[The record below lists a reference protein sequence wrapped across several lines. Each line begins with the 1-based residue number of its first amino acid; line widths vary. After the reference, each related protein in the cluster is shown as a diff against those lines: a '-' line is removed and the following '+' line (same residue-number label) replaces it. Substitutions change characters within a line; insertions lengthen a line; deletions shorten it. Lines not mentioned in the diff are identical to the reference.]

1 MANRFLNNIKIN
13 DSYTLPAADGTADQV
28 ITTDGSGQLSFVD
41 QSTLAADSA
50 EVVEVPVKNLQG
62 SALTKGDPVY
72 ISGSVGSSG
81 RLEVQLADA
90 GNTAKMP
97 AVGLLKQD
105 LAVNGE
111 GYVVVTGKLRNLTTS
126 PIDGTTPS
134 EGDVIYVKSGG
145 STGAA
150 LTTTKPTGSSN
161 LIQNVGKVGRVSTS
175 SSGTFVV
182 SSILRANDVPN
193 LSTGKIWVGDGNTT
207 ESTVVHLD
215 ETNNEMGINTNNPA
229 ATLHVTRSSGT
240 VPLFQVDD
248 IGDKYFQVLPDS
260 NTPFLIGDL
269 DALGGGVYI
278 KGTYGSIQFYQ
289 ENSELVR
296 IKDNGNVG
304 IGTTNP
310 SEKLEVSGKI
320 LATGGQVRAGSYL
333 ESFPSFSFANDT
345 DTGMFS
351 DTANQLEFATA
362 GSSRVTIDPSGNVGI
377 GKSPQS
383 GFIFDANGAAVIR
396 GSVYTSGDITKFN
409 SGALTIRNSVS
420 GQPITFATENT
431 SERMR
436 ITSAGNVGIGTTNPS
451 RKLAVSSS
459 GVIADFISST
469 TSSYIDIEG
478 TTAQL
483 RAGVFGG
490 VVGIANGFGS
500 SAHLALSSSGN
511 VGIGTNNPSKKLEVS
526 GSSATT
532 IRIDNTKNSSWTVG
546 EELGKLEWY
555 GNDTSGEGAGVK
567 GYIKLDSDN
576 IYGAGF
582 DMRFGTTD
590 GTNGITERMVIT
602 KGGNVGIG
610 TTNPDRKLE
619 VDITGTTYAARF
631 TRSDATGS
639 SLVEFANSAGVKN
652 VIGYDAGFDGFKIAT
667 ASTTNVAIKSGG
679 NVGIGTT
686 NPNRKLV
693 IEGGGFSM
701 FADGGTSADTFS
713 VITHEYAFG
722 DENEDA
728 VYSYNGT
735 DGHEFFTGGTDR
747 FNIKQN
753 GNVGIGISNITANAS
768 GDDLQIGNGSGGSRG
783 LTITAQNNSGATIFF
798 GDADDTDI
806 GSIRYDNSNNSMK
819 FFTNTSERMRITSA
833 GNVGIGTSNPGYK
846 LHVNGYAAAHRFTDS
861 DNASFYLEPGSGA
874 TGQWKVQTPSGYVS
888 IGPNNT
894 SWAHFYTDRSNGYY
908 FDKRIV
914 ADTGIFGSYNEDLTL
929 QAPYNTTRMT
939 INSSTGNV
947 GIGTTNP
954 SAKVHASDGGTV
966 PSLDAG
972 TIFLASN
979 TSGTGDYS
987 SMSIISGTSGI
998 ASLFFGDTDTE
1009 KRGAVRYLNSSDA
1022 LRFRTANTDRFSI
1035 KSNGFVGIN
1044 TTDPGYHLDIDGEA
1058 RIGSTSR
1065 TGTRLLIQA
1074 ENTAGAPA
1082 TTTEIRMLGYESRG
1096 QGIFFQDSG
1105 NSGEEWFAGLNYSGS
1120 WDKYSIGYDASGGQG
1135 EYLANAILTVKGSVA
1150 RVGVKNHDPQADM
1163 DVNGTIRA
1171 TGGTFTSGTSGA
1183 DSQSSA
1189 GIVLRR
1195 GRRILSGIP
1204 SNSNEDFYLRNLL
1217 EHTSS
1222 NSIIIGQGGTALIS
1236 DIALKPGSNGN
1247 ITFFGSGSEDMR
1259 VDSSG
1264 NVGIG
1269 TSYNPSGYKVNVNG
1283 DIGATTGSQ
1292 LHMFQNGGT
1301 GSTNAVIRVT
1311 NLDTSNYGQTTP
1323 NIYSDSGNYY
1333 GNRHCEFAT
1342 NGTVR
1347 GWIGHNGSTTVT
1359 YSTTSSDERLKKNI
1373 EVWDED
1379 TLNKFRN
1386 IQPKKFNFVDQ
1397 EDTDPKDK
1405 GYIAQNMVDSFPEA
1419 YPHDYS
1425 ISQTEG
1431 MYSFNPSGMVVYL
1444 MKAVKDL
1451 IAENDNLKARV
1462 EALENA

>member
-41 QSTLAADSA
+41 QSAINAGNA
-50 EVVEVPVKNLQG
+50 ERVVIYAKNTSGASISKGTPVHITG
-62 SALTKGDPVY
+62 T
-72 ISGSVGSSG
+72 VGATDTV
-81 RLEVQLADA
+81 EIAPADA
-90 GNTAKMP
+90 GNSAKMP
-97 AVGLLKQD
+97 AVGLLD
-105 LAVNGE
+105 DTLANNAF
-111 GYVVVTGKLRNLTTS
+111 GYVITGGFMDNITTD
-126 PIDGTTPS
+126 PIDGATPS
-134 EGDVIYVKSGG
+134 SNDTVYVKAGG
-145 STGAA
+145 G
-150 LTTTKPTGSSN
+150 LTLTKPTGSN
-161 LIQNVGKVGRVSTS
+161 LIQNVAKVGKV
-175 SSGTFVV
+175 SGGNAGSLIV
-182 SSILRANDVPN
+182 SSILRTNDVPN
-193 LSTGKIWVGDGNTT
+193 LTTGKIWVGSAANTI
-207 ESTVVHLD
+207 ESATVHLD
-215 ETNNEMGINTNNPA
+215 EA
-229 ATLHVTRSSGT
+229 
-240 VPLFQVDD
+240 
-248 IGDKYFQVLPDS
+248 
-260 NTPFLIGDL
+260 
-269 DALGGGVYI
+269 
-278 KGTYGSIQFYQ
+278 
-289 ENSELVR
+289 
-296 IKDNGNVG
+296 NGRMG
-304 IGTTNP
+304 IGTANP
-310 SEKLEVSGKI
+310 GYKLHVNGGG
-320 LATGGQVRAGSYL
+320 LQTTTATGNKISYY
-333 ESFPSFSFANDT
+333 D
-345 DTGMFS
+345 
-351 DTANQLEFATA
+351 
-362 GSSRVTIDPSGNVGI
+362 GNGI
-377 GKSPQS
+377 GAYSSGGYFLSNYYDDLILQNNADDRDIIFKASAGTASP
-383 GFIFDANGAAVIR
+383 
-396 GSVYTSGDITKFN
+396 
-409 SGALTIRNSVS
+409 
-420 GQPITFATENT
+420 TEI
-431 SERMR
+431 MR
-436 ITSAGNVGIGTTNPS
+436 IDG
-451 RKLAVSSS
+451 
-459 GVIADFISST
+459 
-469 TSSYIDIEG
+469 
-478 TTAQL
+478 
-483 RAGVFGG
+483 
-490 VVGIANGFGS
+490 
-500 SAHLALSSSGN
+500 SSGN
-511 VGIGTNNPSKKLEVS
+511 VGIGTTSPIGRLNIVN
-526 GSSATT
+526 GSSGQTYSN
-532 IRIDNTKNSSWTVG
+532 ISGLLIDVNGTSNSYYGLRVG
-546 EELGKLEWY
+546 SST
-555 GNDTSGEGAGVK
+555 GNDHLSV
-567 GYIKLDSDN
+567 
-576 IYGAGF
+576 
-582 DMRFGTTD
+582 
-590 GTNGITERMVIT
+590 TNA
-602 KGGNVGIG
+602 GNVGIG
-610 TTNPDRKLE
+610 TSSPAKKLHVEGAARIDNNAGNIQFVGTDHAYLEFYPRTISSGRKAYL
-619 VDITGTTYAARF
+619 GYAAH
-631 TRSDATGS
+631 
-639 SLVEFANSAGVKN
+639 
-652 VIGYDAGFDGFKIAT
+652 
-667 ASTTNVAIKSGG
+667 STTNFTIMNQDTGG
-679 NVGIGTT
+679 FIIGT
-686 NPNRKLV
+686 
-693 IEGGGFSM
+693 
-701 FADGGTSADTFS
+701 
-713 VITHEYAFG
+713 
-722 DENEDA
+722 
-728 VYSYNGT
+728 
-735 DGHEFFTGGTDR
+735 
-747 FNIKQN
+747 
-753 GNVGIGISNITANAS
+753 
-768 GDDLQIGNGSGGSRG
+768 
-783 LTITAQNNSGATIFF
+783 NNSE
-798 GDADDTDI
+798 
-806 GSIRYDNSNNSMK
+806 K
-819 FFTNTSERMRITSA
+819 LRITST

-1044 TTDPGYHLDIDGEA
+1044 TTDPGYQLDVDGEA
-1058 RIGSTSR
+1058 RVGSTNR
-1065 TGTRLLIQA
+1065 ENTRLLIQA

-1082 TTTEIRMLGYESRG
+1082 TTTEIRMLGYESRA

-1135 EYLANAILTVKGSVA
+1135 EYLANAILTVKGTVA